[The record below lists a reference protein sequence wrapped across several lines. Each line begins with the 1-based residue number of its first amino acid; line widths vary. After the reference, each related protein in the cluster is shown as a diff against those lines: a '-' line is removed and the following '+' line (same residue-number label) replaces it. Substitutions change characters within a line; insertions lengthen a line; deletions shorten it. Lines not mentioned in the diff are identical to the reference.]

1 MGASE
6 GLVPAAIRF
15 ARRVHINQARNYT
28 QVAYI
33 YHPFSVMM
41 TVSCVTD
48 DQEVIAAAVLHDV
61 VEDTTVT
68 LDEIRAKF
76 GPRVAC
82 LVNDVSNPSNLAQG
96 PRGQDH

>member
-1 MGASE
+1 MAAE
-6 GLVPAAIRF
+6 GLVPEAICF
-15 ARRVHINQARNYT
+15 ARRAHANQARKYT

-41 TVSCVTD
+41 TVSCVTN

-82 LVNDVSNPSNLAQG
+82 LVSEVSDPSRPEDGNRAV
-96 PRGQDH
+96 R